1 MDEPEGVEP
10 ICCIIKDLQS
20 SNLKGD
26 LQVKSKMFEKM
37 NRDCD
42 ESNNNLCVSKIQD
55 ALASLTVQLKEL
67 SIRRRQA
74 LNDFLDLKGNI
85 RVFCR
90 VRPFLPDEICGY
102 ARRVLTSD
110 TTKLFLRIADD
121 KNKQY
126 SFDKVFHP
134 QSTQEEVFSEIEP
147 VIKSALDGYNV
158 CIFAYGQTG
167 TGKTYSMEG
176 VPSNLG
182 LVPRG
187 IRAIFEQALESNY
200 TFQFTFSMLE
210 IYMGT
215 LRDLLVPQ
223 STKQR
228 VHKACLSIQMNSLGG
243 IEIEN
248 LVSIKV
254 SNFEQVKRLYNLGS
268 RSRSTASTKSNLKSS
283 RSHCLTC
290 ISLTC
295 SAAPERQKETNKIWM
310 VDLGGSERL
319 LKTQATG
326 RRLEEG
332 KAINLSLSALG
343 DVISALQHKKNHVP
357 YRNSKLT
364 QVLRDSLGSDS
375 KTLMFVHV
383 SPKEED
389 LCETICSLGFATR
402 VRSIH
407 LESEKSPE
415 LQAKKEV
422 EMAKLQQTI
431 TELESEQKDVQREI
445 GRLNERLT
453 LLTGFD
459 QSNDVHAKGSLTVT
473 GDLHFNGEVDLH
485 NAKGFKRTS
494 PSLPRFMKPTIC
506 SKQKTGSVHLSS
518 TGTRKKSSIP
528 SKMKRSASVYAES
541 ITSQAKDTACLSD
554 YGSDFSMSTGYAI
567 QGHGADDD
575 TECSQGT
582 SEYEIKQ
589 VIFPEQEKSPR
600 SSMTS
605 LHDGCFNNG
614 SMKVKE
620 INKNK
625 HFTEDWLHLQTTGQ
639 TRTHNVGGK
648 RIFAIPVDK
657 RNIMCKQQ
665 NRVIY
670 CNQAEIQN
678 FRKRNSGSTK
688 KTNLNGVDSLK
699 SIVLDEARRFIVCSL
714 TDMEDTQLDQ
724 NQDHDQVAA
733 ERTGGQVQEDLT
745 VVTVLTE
752 TSGFRENPISVD
764 SYNEDCSRPEQQE
777 NKEGSC
783 MLFRTPRRSLF
794 ATHSLQPD
802 QHTDLKESMIHIT
815 SCHDEEH
822 GTNGLFLKTIQR
834 LWASVLLGLGIQ
846 SLGLGC
852 DFFHGLLH

>member
-1 MDEPEGVEP
+1 
-10 ICCIIKDLQS
+10 
-20 SNLKGD
+20 
-26 LQVKSKMFEKM
+26 
-37 NRDCD
+37 
-42 ESNNNLCVSKIQD
+42 
-55 ALASLTVQLKEL
+55 
-67 SIRRRQA
+67 
-74 LNDFLDLKGNI
+74 
-85 RVFCR
+85 
-90 VRPFLPDEICGY
+90 
-102 ARRVLTSD
+102 
-110 TTKLFLRIADD
+110 
-121 KNKQY
+121 
-126 SFDKVFHP
+126 
-134 QSTQEEVFSEIEP
+134 
-147 VIKSALDGYNV
+147 
-158 CIFAYGQTG
+158 
-167 TGKTYSMEG
+167 
-176 VPSNLG
+176 
-182 LVPRG
+182 
-187 IRAIFEQALESNY
+187 
-200 TFQFTFSMLE
+200 
-210 IYMGT
+210 
-215 LRDLLVPQ
+215 
-223 STKQR
+223 
-228 VHKACLSIQMNSLGG
+228 MNSLGG

-268 RSRSTASTKSNLKSS
+268 RSRSTASTKSNSKSS

-422 EMAKLQQTI
+422 EMDKLQQTI

-453 LLTGFD
+453 LLMGFD

-473 GDLHFNGEVDLH
+473 EDLHFNGEVDLH
-485 NAKGFKRTS
+485 NAKGFERTS

-506 SKQKTGSVHLSS
+506 SKQKTGSVYLSS

-554 YGSDFSMSTGYAI
+554 YVSDFSMSTSYAI

-600 SSMTS
+600 SSTTS
-605 LHDGCFNNG
+605 LHDGCFNDG
-614 SMKVKE
+614 SIQVKE
-620 INKNK
+620 INKIK
-625 HFTEDWLHLQTTGQ
+625 RFTEDWLHLQTTGQ

-678 FRKRNSGSTK
+678 FSKKNSGSTK

-699 SIVLDEARRFIVCSL
+699 SIVLDEARRFNVCSP
-714 TDMEDTQLDQ
+714 TDVEDTQPDQ
-724 NQDHDQVAA
+724 KQDHDQVAA

-745 VVTVLTE
+745 VLTG
-752 TSGFRENPISVD
+752 TPGFRENSISVD
-764 SYNEDCSRPEQQE
+764 SYSEDCSRPEQQD
-777 NKEGSC
+777 NKEESC

-794 ATHSLQPD
+794 AIHSLQPD

-815 SCHDEEH
+815 SCHDEEQ

-852 DFFHGLLH
+852 DFFHGLLR

>member
-1 MDEPEGVEP
+1 
-10 ICCIIKDLQS
+10 
-20 SNLKGD
+20 
-26 LQVKSKMFEKM
+26 MFEKM
-37 NRDCD
+37 KHTDCE
-42 ESNNNLCVSKIQD
+42 ESNNNPCVSKIQD
-55 ALASLTVQLKEL
+55 ALASLDVQLKEL
-67 SIRRRQA
+67 SIQRRRA
-74 LNDFLDLKGNI
+74 LNYFLDLKGNI

-90 VRPFLPDEICGY
+90 VRLFLPDEIRGY

-176 VPSNLG
+176 VPSNPG

-187 IRAIFEQALESNY
+187 IRAIFEQASESNY
-200 TFQFTFSMLE
+200 AFQFTFSMLE

-268 RSRSTASTKSNLKSS
+268 RSRSIASTKSNSKSS

-402 VRSIH
+402 ARSIH

-415 LQAKKEV
+415 LQAKREV

-431 TELESEQKDVQREI
+431 TEVESEQKDVQREI
-445 GRLNERLT
+445 GRLNERLA

-459 QSNDVHAKGSLTVT
+459 QSNDVHAKGSLIATE
-473 GDLHFNGEVDLH
+473 DLHFTGEVDLH
-485 NAKGFKRTS
+485 SAKGFKRTS

-541 ITSQAKDTACLSD
+541 ITSQAKDAACLSD

-575 TECSQGT
+575 TEWSQGT

-589 VIFPEQEKSPR
+589 VIFPDQEKSPR
-600 SSMTS
+600 SSTTS

-614 SMKVKE
+614 GIQVKE

-625 HFTEDWLHLQTTGQ
+625 HFAEDWLHLQTTGQ

-678 FRKRNSGSTK
+678 FSKTNSGPTK
-688 KTNLNGVDSLK
+688 KTNLNDVDSLE
-699 SIVLDEARRFIVCSL
+699 SIELDEARRFIVCSL
-714 TDMEDTQLDQ
+714 TDMEDTQPDQ

-733 ERTGGQVQEDLT
+733 ERKGGQEQEDLT
-745 VVTVLTE
+745 VLTE
-752 TSGFRENPISVD
+752 TPGFRENPVSVD
-764 SYNEDCSRPEQQE
+764 SYGEDRSRPERQD
-777 NKEGSC
+777 NKEESC
-783 MLFRTPRRSLF
+783 MLPRTTRRSLF
-794 ATHSLQPD
+794 ATHALQPD
-802 QHTDLKESMIHIT
+802 QHTDLKESVIRIT
-815 SCHDEEH
+815 SCHDEEQ

-852 DFFHGLLH
+852 DFFHALLH